1 MPFPLRASP
10 ARVPRVLPVLSQVYT
25 KLMEYQTALERHYR
39 DMQVGG

>member
-1 MPFPLRASP
+1 
-10 ARVPRVLPVLSQVYT
+10 VLPVLSQVYT